1 MARKVFIPQLPTRW
15 DVATNQR
22 IPSIDTNPAAQWGE
36 LVIMFPPDTPK
47 ESAITRLRA
56 MDSLPIAAGDYIL
69 AAGDVVLLT
78 LVILGAMRRN
88 GYATLLRWDS
98 ETKTYR
104 TEEVHP

>member
-1 MARKVFIPQLPTRW
+1 MAKRVFIPQLPTRW

-22 IPSIDTNPAAQWGE
+22 IPAIDSNPAAQWGE
-36 LVIMFPPDTPK
+36 LVIMYPHDTPK
-47 ESAITRLRA
+47 EQAIARLRA
-56 MDSLPIAAGDYIL
+56 AGTPPIEPGDYIL
-69 AAGDVVLLT
+69 AVGDVVLLT

-104 TEEVHP
+104 TEEVHA